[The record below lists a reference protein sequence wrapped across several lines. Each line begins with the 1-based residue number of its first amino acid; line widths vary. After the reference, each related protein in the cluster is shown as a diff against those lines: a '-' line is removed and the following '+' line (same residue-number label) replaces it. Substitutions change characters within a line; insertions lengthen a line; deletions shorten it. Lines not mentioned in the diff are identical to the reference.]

1 MEEHMRASNIYAM
14 SRSVP
19 AALIGAWIAAGA
31 PASALANVITDWD
44 EKAVSVVTPMA
55 SLGGTVP
62 YMAQR
67 FMGMVHCAMFDAV
80 NSIERRYQPYLV
92 QLPADPTASK
102 EAAAAAAAAAVL
114 ATIDAKTADEIHGA
128 LAAYLAAIPDGPAK
142 SDGIKLG
149 AAVAAKVLEARAND
163 GSGAPDDYRPRTTA
177 GVYVPTA
184 YTLAPWWPNLKP
196 FAMTKGSQFRPDPPI
211 ALESKEW
218 ATDYNEIKEYGGLN
232 STKRTA
238 EQTET
243 ARFWLIGAPAAYHP
257 FVRQL
262 ATAKQ
267 MSVIDSARFMTLV
280 AVGLNDAII
289 AVLDAK
295 YHYDFWR
302 PVTAIRNGD
311 IDNNPAT
318 EREATWQPIA
328 PTPMHPE
335 YPCAHCILSG
345 SVAGVVKAALGT
357 TDIPEIATTSP
368 TAPGVT
374 HRWTNM
380 TALTDEVANARIWSG
395 FHYRF
400 STRVGTDM
408 GLRIG
413 EHVVKSVMQPAS
425 SAPPR

>member
-1 MEEHMRASNIYAM
+1 M

-19 AALIGAWIAAGA
+19 AAMIGAWIAAGA

-44 EKAVSVVTPMA
+44 EKAVTVVTPMA

-196 FAMTKGSQFRPDPPI
+196 FAMTKGSQFRPDRPI

-345 SVAGVVKAALGT
+345 SVAGVFKAALGT

-380 TALTDEVANARIWSG
+380 TAFTDEVANARIWSG